1 MRTFKLSKI
10 YISKDRIIN
19 IITEA
24 WSTKITSHMD
34 LEELLRQIIGASLK
48 ANSKMEKDM
57 DTQERLIKM
66 VSAIKKN
73 IKMVKK

>member
-1 MRTFKLSKI
+1 MQTFKLLKI
-10 YISKDRIIN
+10 YISKDQIIN

-48 ANSKMEKDM
+48 VNSKMEKDM